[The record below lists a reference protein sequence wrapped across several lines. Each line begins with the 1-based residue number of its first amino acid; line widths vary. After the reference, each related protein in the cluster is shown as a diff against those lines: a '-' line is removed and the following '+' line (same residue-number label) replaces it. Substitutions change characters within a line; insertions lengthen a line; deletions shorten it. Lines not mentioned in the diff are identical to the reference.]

1 MSVELEDDEFT
12 EECLLEGFPVVKP
25 LPTSTRVADGKSPRH
40 SYKVGFDTSR
50 IAYMKISRTLKILQ
64 RAIKNMPITYSENM
78 PITYSE
84 STHFTERA
92 DYTVPNATPGELKLY
107 RANHRRLI
115 EASDD
120 RLRSAISENERDLQN
135 CVETRMLR
143 NPLYA
148 CFKNDANSLNK

>member
-12 EECLLEGFPVVKP
+12 EESLLEGFPEVQP
-25 LPTSTRVADGKSPRH
+25 LPTSTRVANGKSPRH
-40 SYKVGFDTSR
+40 SYKVGFDNSR
-50 IAYMKISRTLKILQ
+50 IAYMKINRALKILQ
-64 RAIKNMPITYSENM
+64 RAIQNMPKTYF
-78 PITYSE
+78 E
-84 STHFTERA
+84 STHFTARA

-107 RANHRRLI
+107 RSNHRRLI

-135 CVETRMLR
+135 CVETRMLK

-148 CFKNDANSLNK
+148 CFKNDANNFNK

>member
-64 RAIKNMPITYSENM
+64 RAIKNMPK
-78 PITYSE
+78 TYSE

-92 DYTVPNATPGELKLY
+92 DYTVPHATPGELKLY